1 MSLLRCFFN
10 LLTLPIFFH
19 HVMTFRFSSA
29 SVRTGVAAAVV
40 AGAVHLAQSRDVV
53 VDFTRPLVLGTLRWF
68 GNDAVDCGEELRV
81 GKLLVPWTRDC
92 AGINLLF
99 ILLALAVWVN
109 RKESR
114 AWRFWLC
121 MLGMVPAAAVANVL
135 RVLTLLVY
143 RTVAYPGVES
153 PQTHYFI
160 GFIWLVPFISLIT
173 PRDGRALRTGLM
185 ETLHAAAVVALLA
198 PMAGTPNAVLLTLAA
213 VVGLAQCRVRDDALR
228 TNAWPL
234 LAWVAAGAGI
244 AGVGMESF
252 WLPWLLLCPLL
263 VQTRWILSVPGLAC
277 IACTHSLVVMQP
289 WSWAVAAAGVA
300 WVMFYGE
307 GAEETAK
314 AGAGSP
320 KAAEDQ
326 LGAEGQK
333 IRSCQTHTTY
343 ESDSAGANPAARTEA
358 DAADSQGASADADAA
373 LRAEAAAASGHDAAA
388 CAADACDAAPL
399 LPVRVKPRRLGWA
412 VQAAF
417 YACLTFPFLASTV
430 LAIGQKS
437 WEPPA
442 GVMSRCISPNC
453 FEVRLHGQSR
463 EIGLACYS
471 SASRDRHHTLEVC
484 LKYRGIELSAVE
496 ACPQVMTDGKH
507 WFREF
512 FMQDGHMLADYP
524 AYVRSTFV
532 PWRDPGVHLIF
543 VSANE
548 AHSAAEFNAACEV
561 LAQRFFEE
569 CAGDEDARVAVV
581 KE

>member
-1 MSLLRCFFN
+1 
-10 LLTLPIFFH
+10 
-19 HVMTFRFSSA
+19 MTFRFSS
-29 SVRTGVAAAVV
+29 SSLRTGFAAAVV

-68 GNDAVDCGEELRV
+68 GNEAVDCGEELRV

-135 RVLTLLVY
+135 RVLTLLAY

-173 PRDGRALRTGLM
+173 PRDGRALRSGLM

-198 PMAGTPNAVLLTLAA
+198 PMAGTPNALLLTLAA
-213 VVGLAQCRVRDDALR
+213 VVGLAQCRVRDDTAR
-228 TNAWPL
+228 PSAWPL
-234 LAWVAAGAGI
+234 AAWVTAGAGI
-244 AGVGMESF
+244 AVVGMESF

-263 VQTRWILSVPGLAC
+263 VQARWMMSVPGLAC
-277 IACTHSLVVMQP
+277 VLCTNSLVVMQP
-289 WSWAVAAAGVA
+289 WSWAIAAAGVA

-307 GAEETAK
+307 SAEEPAK
-314 AGAGSP
+314 AGD
-320 KAAEDQ
+320 KAAAGDLKAADDQ
-326 LGAEGQK
+326 AAAGVMVSAGDMAAAGDPK
-333 IRSCQTHTTY
+333 NRSYKTSTTY
-343 ESDSAGANPAARTEA
+343 ENAAAGANAAARTEA
-358 DAADSQGASADADAA
+358 ARTEAA
-373 LRAEAAAASGHDAAA
+373 AEAANT
-388 CAADACDAAPL
+388 AAP
-399 LPVRVKPRRLGWA
+399 RVPACLKPRRMGWA
-412 VQAAF
+412 VQVAF
-417 YACLTFPFLASTV
+417 YACLTFPFLASTL

-442 GVMSRCISPNC
+442 GVMARCISPNC
-453 FEVRLHGQSR
+453 FEVRLHGQPK

-471 SASRDRHHTLEVC
+471 SASRDRHHTLQVC
-484 LKYRGIELSAVE
+484 LKYRGIELHEVE
-496 ACPQVMTDGKH
+496 DSPQVMTDGTH

-512 FMQDGHMLADYP
+512 FMQEGRMLTDYP
-524 AYVRSTFV
+524 AYVRNTFC
-532 PWRDPGVHLIF
+532 PWKDPGVHLIF
-543 VSANE
+543 VSANG
-548 AHSAAEFNAACEV
+548 AHSAAEFNAACEL
-561 LAQRFFEE
+561 LAQRFHEE
-569 CAGDEDARVAVV
+569 CTGVTDARVAAL

>member
-1 MSLLRCFFN
+1 
-10 LLTLPIFFH
+10 
-19 HVMTFRFSSA
+19 MTYRFSS
-29 SVRTGVAAAVV
+29 SSLRTGFAAAVV

-68 GNDAVDCGEELRV
+68 GNEAVDCGEELRV

-173 PRDGRALRTGLM
+173 PRDGRALRSGLM

-198 PMAGTPNAVLLTLAA
+198 PMAGTPNALLLTLAA
-213 VVGLAQCRVRDDALR
+213 VVGLAQCRVRDDTSR
-228 TNAWPL
+228 PSAWPL
-234 LAWVAAGAGI
+234 VAWVTAGAGI
-244 AGVGMESF
+244 AVVGMESF

-263 VQTRWILSVPGLAC
+263 VQTRWIMSVPGLAC
-277 IACTHSLVVMQP
+277 VLCTNSLVVMQP

-307 GAEETAK
+307 GAEEPAK
-314 AGAGSP
+314 AGD
-320 KAAEDQ
+320 KAAAGTMDAADDQ
-326 LGAEGQK
+326 AAADSQK
-333 IRSCQTHTTY
+333 NRSYKTYTTY
-343 ESDSAGANPAARTEA
+343 ESAAAGANAAARTEA
-358 DAADSQGASADADAA
+358 AN
-373 LRAEAAAASGHDAAA
+373 AASPRVPA
-388 CAADACDAAPL
+388 CL
-399 LPVRVKPRRLGWA
+399 KPRRMGWA
-412 VQAAF
+412 VQVAF
-417 YACLTFPFLASTV
+417 YACLTFPFLASTL

-442 GVMSRCISPNC
+442 GVMARCISPNC
-453 FEVRLHGQSR
+453 FEVRLQGQPK

-496 ACPQVMTDGKH
+496 DCPQVMTDGTH

-512 FMQDGHMLADYP
+512 FMQEGQMLADYP
-524 AYVRSTFV
+524 AYVRSTFC
-532 PWRDPGVHLIF
+532 PWKDPGVHLIF
-543 VSANE
+543 VSAKD

-561 LAQRFFEE
+561 LAQRFHEE
-569 CAGDEDARVAVV
+569 CAGLTDARVAAL

>member
-1 MSLLRCFFN
+1 
-10 LLTLPIFFH
+10 
-19 HVMTFRFSSA
+19 MTFRFSSA
-29 SVRTGVAAAVV
+29 GLRTGFAAAVV

-135 RVLTLLVY
+135 RVLTLLAY

-173 PRDGRALRTGLM
+173 PRDGRALRAGLM

-198 PMAGTPNAVLLTLAA
+198 PMAGTPNALLLTLAA
-213 VVGLAQCRVRDDALR
+213 VVGLAQCRVRDDAVR
-228 TNAWPL
+228 ASASANAWPL
-234 LAWVAAGAGI
+234 AAWVTAGVGI
-244 AGVGMESF
+244 AVVGMESF

-263 VQTRWILSVPGLAC
+263 VQPRWIFSVPGLAYV
-277 IACTHSLVVMQP
+277 ACTNSLVVMQP
-289 WSWAVAAAGVA
+289 WSWAVAAVGVA

-314 AGAGSP
+314 AGAGD
-320 KAAEDQ
+320 KAAD
-326 LGAEGQK
+326 GDMK
-333 IRSCQTHTTY
+333 
-343 ESDSAGANPAARTEA
+343 
-358 DAADSQGASADADAA
+358 AAD
-373 LRAEAAAASGHDAAA
+373 EAAAASKHDTAVLTANADAAVQ
-388 CAADACDAAPL
+388 L
-399 LPVRVKPRRLGWA
+399 LPACVRPRRMGWA
-412 VQAAF
+412 VQMAF

-453 FEVRLHGQSR
+453 FEVRLHGQPK

-484 LKYRGIELSAVE
+484 LKYRGIELTAVE
-496 ACPQVMTDGKH
+496 GTTQVMTDGKH

-524 AYVRSTFV
+524 AYVRSTFC
-532 PWRDPGVHLIF
+532 PWKEPGVHLIF
-543 VSANE
+543 VTAKD
-548 AHSAAEFNAACEV
+548 AHSAAEFNTACEA

-569 CAGDEDARVAVV
+569 CAGDADARVAVV